1 MSIMICKKCDI
12 RIDTD
17 YEDYYF
23 KKNVCVECKIKDKKR
38 REREWKTW
46 LTG

>member
-1 MSIMICKKCDI
+1 MAYKKCDFRRMGS
-12 RIDTD
+12 RIIPKRTSD
-17 YEDYYF
+17 
-23 KKNVCVECKIKDKKR
+23 KKKTKEIQKDKKR